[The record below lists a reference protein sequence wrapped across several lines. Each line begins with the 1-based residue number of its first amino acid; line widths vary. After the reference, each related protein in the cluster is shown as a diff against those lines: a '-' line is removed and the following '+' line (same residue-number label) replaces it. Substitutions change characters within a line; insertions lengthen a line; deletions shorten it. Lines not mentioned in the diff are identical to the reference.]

1 MERGNGDEKEEWR
14 WEGEWDRGG
23 SCVWGRDK
31 RQVYVGG
38 MRGGRWGG
46 AGGFLLNESI
56 FVLRGLLTRPKLNTL
71 FKKPGFKFYLHYN
84 ANKYSSEGS
93 GTRSL
98 KYILSLVFTTH
109 SN

>member
-1 MERGNGDEKEEWR
+1 MERGNGEEKKEWR

-23 SCVWGRDK
+23 RLLLSGVWGRDK
-31 RQVYVGG
+31 RQVYVEG
-38 MRGGRWGG
+38 MRGGRWGWW
-46 AGGFLLNESI
+46 GGGVLLNESI

-84 ANKYSSEGS
+84 ANKYSSKGS

-98 KYILSLVFTTH
+98 K
-109 SN
+109 